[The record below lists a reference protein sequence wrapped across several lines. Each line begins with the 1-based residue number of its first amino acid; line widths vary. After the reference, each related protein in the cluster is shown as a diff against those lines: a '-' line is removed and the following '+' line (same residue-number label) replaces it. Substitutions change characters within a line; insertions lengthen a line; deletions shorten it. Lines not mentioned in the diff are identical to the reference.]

1 LWTILG
7 ATVVLVAGGIIT
19 AVAVSFHYLHA
30 PVLDAFGFGWLP
42 PDTRQDHQI
51 QAGPYSADVTPARPG
66 HAQTFS
72 VDVENPS
79 SVTQTILG
87 LAYDTSHTAEPEQLT
102 ISTTDTATGDA
113 TLAHYTPGPVSIPP
127 HGVRTLRLT
136 QHTAGCADWG
146 KGTARIESYTELD
159 LRVRVGAFTRTEVV
173 SFGDEILEL
182 RGTSPPC

>member
-51 QAGPYSADVTPARPG
+51 QAGPYSAEVTPARPG

-113 TLAHYTPGPVSIPP
+113 RALRPRTGLNTAARCANPAAHAA
-127 HGVRTLRLT
+127 HGRLCRLGEGHRSHRVLHRT
-136 QHTAGCADWG
+136 
-146 KGTARIESYTELD
+146 
-159 LRVRVGAFTRTEVV
+159 
-173 SFGDEILEL
+173 
-182 RGTSPPC
+182 